1 MYCLQDPQPGALYL
15 LLSPGRPRVTRHV
28 DRVQGGA
35 GVGVRRRG
43 EDGKLYIASRE
54 LGLFEWNGG
63 RGGWKGFSILY
74 LTDLKNRNNIRSD
87 MLDSATIL
95 DITNNLL
102 AEPIYI

>member
-1 MYCLQDPQPGALYL
+1 MGSVVEERMANSTSHLESWDYL
-15 LLSPGRPRVTRHV
+15 
-28 DRVQGGA
+28 
-35 GVGVRRRG
+35 
-43 EDGKLYIASRE
+43 
-54 LGLFEWNGG
+54 NGW